1 VNAGAD
7 ADIALLTGM
16 LEQWE
21 QGDFWDAE
29 PYADDVVFVRSGP
42 DGGEY
47 HGIEGLAAAWR
58 DFLAAWDD
66 FRIQTE
72 GVVTGADGMYV
83 LLLRLHGR
91 GKGSGVSID
100 AEVANLMT
108 MQNGRVARLEMHW
121 DRDAAL
127 AAAGVRED
135 AG

>member
-1 VNAGAD
+1 VSGGAD
-7 ADIALLTGM
+7 ADVALLNGM
-16 LEQWE
+16 LEQWGRGE
-21 QGDFWDAE
+21 FWNAE

-47 HGIEGLAAAWR
+47 HGIEGLTAAWR

-72 GVVTGADGMYV
+72 GVATGADGMYV
-83 LLLRLHGR
+83 LLLRLLGR
-91 GKGSGVSID
+91 GKGSGVTID
-100 AEVANLMT
+100 AEVANVVT
-108 MQNGRVARLEMHW
+108 MRDGLIARLEMHW

-127 AAAGVRED
+127 TAAGAGED